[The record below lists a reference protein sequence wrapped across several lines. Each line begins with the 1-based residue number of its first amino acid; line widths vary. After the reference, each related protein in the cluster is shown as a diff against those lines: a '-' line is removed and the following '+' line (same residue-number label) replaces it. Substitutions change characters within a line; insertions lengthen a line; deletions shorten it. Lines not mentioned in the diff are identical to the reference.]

1 MHNNSSEPLSPLY
14 GLLLSM
20 IDIVYP
26 AYFNLKEV
34 RVSRASYNVKRLPDN
49 KLPTALSFLFKTEFL
64 LLSYH
69 KELLPLDTLP
79 CSASKIGHS
88 HWC

>member
-1 MHNNSSEPLSPLY
+1 MHNNSPAAPSPLY

-34 RVSRASYNVKRLPDN
+34 RASRTSYNAKGLSDN
-49 KLPTALSFLFKTEFL
+49 KLPTALSFSFKTLSL

-69 KELLPLDTLP
+69 KELLPLNTLP
-79 CSASKIGHS
+79 CSASKIRHS